1 MNRCAVYR
9 PVRRLLLPLL
19 IAAAALPAAL
29 ASRVAAQTDLDAF
42 MQRVVAR
49 RDDNWKK
56 LQQYVLDERQDVS
69 LLAPGRIRLWGERSD
84 YTWFIEDGYFVRSPV
99 AVNGATVGED
109 DCRKAEAD
117 YLRRVKRRDAAS
129 PEGRDD
135 AGNRPP
141 ADTNALI
148 QQVRQPEFIS
158 SSYFLNFKFDE
169 GRYALVG
176 RETLDGADVLRIE
189 YYPAKLFSD
198 NPAERAVPDR
208 QRRREDPDN
217 AVGNEILRLMDKTSL
232 VTLWVRPDAF
242 QIVKYTFD
250 NVGLDFL
257 PGSWLVDVDAMR
269 ATMTMTQAFP
279 DVWLPASI
287 EMQAALQLA
296 IGTFDIRYR
305 VDYPIIARPRP
316 AAG

>member
-1 MNRCAVYR
+1 MR
-9 PVRRLLLPLL
+9 PLAIPVLALAL
-19 IAAAALPAAL
+19 ALPAL
-29 ASRVAAQTDLDAF
+29 APPVSAQSDLDAF
-42 MQRVVAR
+42 MKRVVAR

-56 LQQYVLDERQDVS
+56 LQQYVLDERQDVT
-69 LLAPGRIRLWGERSD
+69 LLAPGRIRLWAERRD
-84 YTWFIEDGYFVRSPV
+84 YTWFIEDGYFVRSPI
-99 AVNGATVGED
+99 AVNGATVGEND
-109 DCRKAEAD
+109 RRKAEAE

-176 RETLDGADVLRIE
+176 HEMLDGEDVLRIE
-189 YYPAKLFSD
+189 YYPTKLFSD
-198 NPAERAVPDR
+198 NPAERPAAEE
-208 QRRREDPDN
+208 RRRRDQGRDD
-217 AVGNEILRLMDKTSL
+217 AVGDQVQRLMDKTSL
-232 VTLWVRPDAF
+232 VTLWVRPGTF

-257 PGSWLVDVDAMR
+257 PGAWLVEVDAMR

-279 DVWLPASI
+279 DVWLPESI
-287 EMQAALQLA
+287 DMRAGLQLA

-305 VDYPIIARPRP
+305 VDYRDYRLAETSGRLIQP
-316 AAG
+316 